1 MLQTATGDIIAV
13 ASVPQTCEWPH
24 QGSIALK
31 LYDPKRHG
39 EVILRS
45 FRKQGINR
53 VQRADTQE
61 QKTRQHTWGLQFFDN
76 LDSCLE

>member
-13 ASVPQTCEWPH
+13 DSVPQTCEWPY
-24 QGSIALK
+24 QGSLALK
-31 LYDPKRHG
+31 LYDPKRHV

-53 VQRADTQE
+53 YREQIHKE
-61 QKTRQHTWGLQFFDN
+61 QKTRQHTWGLQF
-76 LDSCLE
+76 LITLTAV

>member
-1 MLQTATGDIIAV
+1 MLQMATGDIIAV
-13 ASVPQTCEWPH
+13 ASVLQTCEWPH
-24 QGSIALK
+24 QGSLALK

-53 VQRADTQE
+53 VQRVDTQRTKD
-61 QKTRQHTWGLQFFDN
+61 KTTHMGPAIF
-76 LDSCLE
+76 